1 VLACLGDMT
10 TTGGLAIGTRR
21 LGRRFG
27 RSWALAH
34 CELEVVAGEALLI
47 AGANGSGKTTLLR
60 LAAGLLRPTTGSIE
74 VFGLEPRGHR
84 QACRRRLSLV
94 SHHTF
99 LYERLTAI
107 ESLALWAR
115 ILGRARS
122 EEALMVLLDEVG
134 LAERARSEVQ
144 TFSAGMRKRLTLA
157 RARLEQPDLL
167 LLDEPF
173 AALDVTGQR
182 LVERWIRDSAAEGV
196 TVVLASHQLEQ
207 AAALCRRA
215 VVLERGQI
223 EWEGTAAEAAAR
235 FEATAAVETRP

>member
-1 VLACLGDMT
+1 MT
-10 TTGGLAIGTRR
+10 TSGGLALGAHG

-34 CELEVVAGEALLI
+34 CDLEVAAGEALLV
-47 AGANGSGKTTLLR
+47 AGSNGSGKTTLLR

-74 VFGLEPRGHR
+74 VFGLESRAR
-84 QACRRRLSLV
+84 RLACRRRLSLV

-107 ESLALWAR
+107 ESLRLWAR
-115 ILGRARS
+115 IRGADTSERAL
-122 EEALMVLLDEVG
+122 AALLDEVG
-134 LAERARSEVQ
+134 LAERAGDQVQ

-173 AALDVTGQR
+173 SALDVPGQR
-182 LVERWIRDSAAEGV
+182 LVERWIRDSVARGV

-207 AAALCRRA
+207 AATLCRRA
-215 VVLERGQI
+215 VVLARGQI
-223 EWEGTAAEAAAR
+223 EWEGSAAEAATR
-235 FEATAAVETRP
+235 FEAAAS

>member
-1 VLACLGDMT
+1 MT
-10 TTGGLAIGTRR
+10 TSGGLAIRAQR
-21 LGRRFG
+21 LGRRFQ

-34 CELEVVAGEALLI
+34 CDLEVSAGEALLV

-74 VFGLEPRGHR
+74 VFGLEPRTRR

-99 LYERLTAI
+99 LYERLTAL
-107 ESLALWAR
+107 ESLRLWAR
-115 ILGRARS
+115 ILGHDRSDRALG
-122 EEALMVLLDEVG
+122 ALLDEVG
-134 LAERARSEVQ
+134 LAERADDQVH

-173 AALDVTGQR
+173 AALDVPGQR
-182 LVERWIRDSAAEGV
+182 LVERWIRDSAARGV

-207 AAALCRRA
+207 AATLCRRA
-215 VVLERGQI
+215 IVLARGQI
-223 EWEGTAAEAAAR
+223 EWEGTAADAAAR
-235 FEATAAVETRP
+235 FEAAAS